1 MLLSRKG
8 RVLLYH
14 IQPDGVKGR
23 GCGTTRGSQAG
34 GWRPRG
40 ALDTSEEMV
49 GGWKESPEFSAL
61 PGEASP
67 FQPYRPSEVT

>member
-1 MLLSRKG
+1 MSESVLPMFSSRSFIVSG
-8 RVLLYH
+8 R
-14 IQPDGVKGR
+14 KGR

-61 PGEASP
+61 PGEVSP